1 MLEND
6 KRELTEAN
14 EKLKERSSV
23 NEDMIKR
30 SDAEIRA
37 LKKRIDK

>member
-23 NEDMIKR
+23 NETMIKR

>member
-23 NEDMIKR
+23 NEAMIKR